1 MSVLSDLIQLGRKNG
16 STTEEGRE
24 REALRQQRQ
33 LLIHEVERLRS
44 ILRMSTSLYSSLE
57 CEQVLELALDL
68 GSAVLSETGEGDKAI
83 VRALLLIGETGLEIA
98 SSRGLNHSD
107 LKAKLTGNQGAL
119 QWSLNRAETVIC
131 DNPADDPELH
141 KLSKMHKCSTAVCVP
156 LSLDMNVYGLLLY
169 AHPSPDFFR
178 SDRIELLN
186 AVAGQAMIALQNAQL
201 YQDLAHEK
209 ERMAETLEEARKKLA
224 RDLHDGP
231 TQSVGAITMRVNF
244 ARRLM
249 ERDPKA
255 ASDELFRVEELS
267 RRTCKEMRQMLFTLR
282 PLVLESSG
290 LIEALKH
297 LAKTAQETYGQ
308 SVIVK
313 AKAKAADELEL
324 GKQNVLF
331 YVAEEAINNAR
342 KHAQA
347 AHVWVRAKSKDD
359 VFMLEIEDDGIGFDL
374 KEATEGYE
382 ERGSLGLVNIYER
395 AEIVSGLLKIDTQKG
410 KGTIVKL
417 AVPLTPEAA
426 DRIRRPGFVF

>member
-1 MSVLSDLIQLGRKNG
+1 MSVFSDLLQLGRGNG
-16 STTEEGRE
+16 STTELSRE
-24 REALRQQRQ
+24 RDALRQQRQ
-33 LLIHEVERLRS
+33 LLIQEVERLRS
-44 ILRMSTSLYSSLE
+44 ILRMSTTLYASLE
-57 CEQVLELALDL
+57 CEQVLELALEL
-68 GSAVLSETGEGDKAI
+68 GSAVLSETGEGDADI
-83 VRALLLIGETGLEIA
+83 VRALLLVSETGLEIA

-107 LKAKLTGNQGAL
+107 IRAHLTGNQGAL
-119 QWSLNRAETVIC
+119 EWTLNRAETVIC
-131 DNPADDPELH
+131 DNPGMDPELH
-141 KLSKMHKCSTAVCVP
+141 QLSAMHKCSSAVCVP
-156 LSLDMNVYGLLLY
+156 LAMDVNVYGLLLY
-169 AHPSPDFFR
+169 AHPSHDFFR

-186 AVAGQAMIALQNAQL
+186 AVASQAMIALQNAQL
-201 YQDLAHEK
+201 YQDLAYEK

-297 LAKTAQETYGQ
+297 LAKTAKETYGQ

-313 AKAKAADELEL
+313 AKTNAADELEL

-347 AHVWVRAKSKDD
+347 AHVWVRARSKDD
-359 VFMLEIEDDGIGFDL
+359 VFVLEIEDDGIGFDL
-374 KEATEGYE
+374 KTTSEGYE
-382 ERGSLGLVNIYER
+382 ERGSLGMVNMYER
-395 AEIVSGLLKIDTQKG
+395 AEIVSGLLKIESEIG
-410 KGTIVKL
+410 KGTVVKL

-426 DRIRRPGFVF
+426 DRIRRPGYTF